1 MQNNSTS
8 PNFDENAV
16 SVQPSRILESIV
28 TELELLCAD
37 SPFAARSNLI
47 ELHGA
52 LLAFE
57 LGGQLA
63 LVPSIG
69 FAFNGRRVLEARVA
83 RAARRLIGT
92 ASPDAAVLSA
102 GNTIE
107 ELIHLIDPELRL
119 LAA

>member
-1 MQNNSTS
+1 MQNIITS
-8 PNFDENAV
+8 PTLEERVD
-16 SVQPSRILESIV
+16 SVHPSRILESIV

-52 LLAFE
+52 LLVFE
-57 LGGQLA
+57 LGGQLN
-63 LVPSIG
+63 LIPSVG

-92 ASPDAAVLSA
+92 AHPDAAVLNA